1 MEHMMNTYRI
11 ITFFI
16 VIAMFG
22 GIGGC
27 TTTAVPPPEIAE
39 TLPTDT
45 PRPTAT
51 AVPTNTPTATAVP
64 TATPTLTPTPEPLPT
79 ATPTPDV
86 AALFEEQMT
95 QAVIYLMTGEIAKAE
110 EALLQAIAIAP
121 DDDAIIRAN
130 SQLYSIYLMLNDSEK
145 ALTAIERAIAL
156 QPDNAD
162 HYCNRGDIWRKT
174 DDLDQALADYNQGI
188 ALDPTA
194 DRCFYG
200 RALTYSQLEEAE
212 LALADLDQTIILNPS
227 LPIAYEDRG
236 KLYWAMGDHDQ
247 ALADFDKALELFP
260 TSQSCLLN
268 RSQLHRELGNL
279 EQAQADL
286 TQVVNQ
292 CAGSFDFYCT
302 FAHINL
308 ALVDYDLGDYANCLD
323 YIDQAAAGNPNLV
336 FRYFDNWIV
345 EHPTASI
352 GFFGRGVAQDYLR
365 NPADA
370 HEDFSQAIQL
380 GRSDPMLSAYY
391 LSRGVVCA
399 RQGLL
404 PDAIADWQRT
414 VSLKPNTVTAYAN
427 MGIVYGWMGQFET
440 AVNILHTGLSQD
452 ISLEDKQYLAD
463 LMANSVSNLIV
474 LGDNRTQSLR
484 AIALVASA
492 YTRMPEAFVSA
503 PELNNICWFASLW
516 NMADQAMFACEL
528 AVELEPERG
537 GIRDSRGLARALTG
551 DFEGAIEDFQYY
563 IAWGTTNRASRAD
576 LDLRRAWI
584 EALQQGINPFDEAT
598 LNALRPD
605 LDE

>member
-1 MEHMMNTYRI
+1 MMNAYRR
-11 ITFFI
+11 ITFVVLLAIFGVI
-16 VIAMFG
+16 V
-22 GIGGC
+22 GC
-27 TTTAVPPPEIAE
+27 TTTAVPPPEVAE
-39 TLPTDT
+39 TLPTSV
-45 PRPTAT
+45 PEPTAT
-51 AVPTNTPTATAVP
+51 AVPTNTPSPTAVP

-86 AALFEEQMT
+86 GALFEEQMT
-95 QAVIYLMTGEIAKAE
+95 QAVIYVMTGEMAKAE

-130 SQLYSIYLMLNDSEK
+130 SQLYTIYLLLNDYEK
-145 ALTAIERAIAL
+145 ALAAIERAIAL
-156 QPDNAD
+156 QPDHAD
-162 HYCNRGDIWRKT
+162 HYCNRGDIWRNA
-174 DDLDQALADYNQGI
+174 DDLEKALADYDQGI
-188 ALDPTA
+188 TLDPTA

-200 RALTYSQLEEAE
+200 RALTYWRLEETD
-212 LALADLDQTIILNPS
+212 LALADLNQTIVLSPN
-227 LPIAYEDRG
+227 LPIAYEDRAR
-236 KLYWAMGDHDQ
+236 LYWAMDDYDQ

-260 TSQSCLLN
+260 TSKSCLLY
-268 RSQLHRELGNL
+268 RSQLHKQVGNL
-279 EQAQADL
+279 EAAQADL
-286 TQVVNQ
+286 THVVNL
-292 CAGSFDFYCT
+292 CAGSFDLYCT
-302 FAHINL
+302 VAHLNL
-308 ALVDYDLGDYANCLD
+308 ALVDYDLGDYAGCLD
-323 YIDQAAAGNPNLV
+323 YLDRVAAANPNFVL
-336 FRYFDNWIV
+336 RYFDNWIT

-352 GFFGRGVAQDYLR
+352 GFFGRGMAQDYLR

-427 MGIVYGWMGQFET
+427 MGLVYGWMGQFET

-452 ISLEDKQYLAD
+452 VSLDDKQYLAD
-463 LMANSVSNLIV
+463 LMATSVSNLIV

-484 AIALVASA
+484 AIALVESA

-516 NMADQAMFACEL
+516 NMANQAMFACEL

-563 IAWGTTNRASRAD
+563 IAWGTTNREGRAD